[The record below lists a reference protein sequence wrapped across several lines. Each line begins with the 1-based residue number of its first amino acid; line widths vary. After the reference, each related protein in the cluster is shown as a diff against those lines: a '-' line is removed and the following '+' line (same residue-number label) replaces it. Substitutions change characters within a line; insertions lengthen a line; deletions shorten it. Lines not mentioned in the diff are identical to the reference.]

1 MIEASVME
9 ARELLDRGSTLAQ
22 VAMIR
27 EAAMLLEGIAA
38 EGETAGWVRYHHGYA
53 RYRLAALR
61 QNEKKEAA
69 EHLAAAVEHLRDS
82 ARLLPASGEPRALAS
97 TCYGM
102 QIRYSPLRIPWLG
115 ERKTRALAEAE
126 YLEPENPRVVLLRAL
141 QLWTT
146 PRYAGGDRAQ
156 ALEGF
161 GRAVE
166 CFETWSSTEP
176 LGPQWGHAQA
186 LAYQGMALGET
197 GEPERALD
205 ALRSAL
211 RIAPEYRWVKHVL
224 LPNLGVV
231 TG

>member
-1 MIEASVME
+1 METAVLE
-9 ARELLDRGSTLAQ
+9 ARALLDRGSTLAQ
-22 VAMIR
+22 VPMIR
-27 EAAMLLEGIAA
+27 EAAALLEAIAA
-38 EGETAGWVRYHHGYA
+38 EGDAAGWVSYHLGYA
-53 RYRLAALR
+53 RYRLGALR

-115 ERKTRALAEAE
+115 ERKSRALAEAE

-146 PRYAGGDRAQ
+146 PRYAGGDRER
-156 ALEGF
+156 ALDGF

-166 CFETWSSTEP
+166 CFETWTSTEP
-176 LGPQWGHAQA
+176 LGPEWGHAQA
-186 LAYQGMALGET
+186 LAYQGMALGEM

-205 ALRSAL
+205 SLRGAL

-224 LPNLGVV
+224 LPKMGVV